1 MFRNVSSVLF
11 LYFVRASSLSF
22 SLATSIF
29 ELQLHLPVHLC
40 FGNEM
45 LIELFEKFK
54 DNLITCA
61 SFVSTF
67 IYLLEIFILFSVPR
81 IFMRIRSLSSVR
93 LVKITKFLQFDKQ
106 NFQNIYSRN

>member
-1 MFRNVSSVLF
+1 MDVSSVLF

-61 SFVSTF
+61 SFVSATF

-93 LVKITKFLQFDKQ
+93 LLKITKFLQFDKQ